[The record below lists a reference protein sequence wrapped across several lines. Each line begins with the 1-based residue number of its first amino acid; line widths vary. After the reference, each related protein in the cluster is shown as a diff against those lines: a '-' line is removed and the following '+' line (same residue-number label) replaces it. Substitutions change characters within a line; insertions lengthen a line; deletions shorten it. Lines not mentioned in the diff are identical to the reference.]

1 MSGAYF
7 IENDSAS
14 NPRFWLGKSGFFSLL
29 QLVQDLSYTKNEVT
43 KKALEGLKREIE
55 AEEAGNDGIEIENED
70 LDSAATE
77 NELDDEQ
84 DLYTGEFLKDE
95 VWSGLEEEVQKLA
108 IEVAKIALRV
118 TLRYMMRA
126 STGGS
131 VGGLFL

>member
-1 MSGAYF
+1 LFAG
-7 IENDSAS
+7 N
-14 NPRFWLGKSGFFSLL
+14 RL
-29 QLVQDLSYTKNEVT
+29 T